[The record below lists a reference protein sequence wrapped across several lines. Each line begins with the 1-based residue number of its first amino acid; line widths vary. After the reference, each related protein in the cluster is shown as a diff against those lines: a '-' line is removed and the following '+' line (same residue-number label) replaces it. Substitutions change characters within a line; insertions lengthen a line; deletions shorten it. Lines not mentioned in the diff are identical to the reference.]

1 MSFLIS
7 RFLCANARRLR
18 VTDPLRGMWRLV
30 AAMLIAMA
38 ALGALAIGSSGIAA
52 AATAKVLPAS
62 AAAAAVAS
70 ASAGA
75 SGVASGG
82 ASELALVTTANGL
95 VKMPN
100 GRLLAPEFARIAS
113 RGEIVV
119 AVLGVDQPPFFERTG
134 DQLTGFDIDLANEI
148 AKKLGVKVRF
158 NRDAWTFDGVVNLLA
173 NGQADIA
180 VSKLSRTLPRAEV
193 ISFSIPYVQLHRA
206 LLLNRVKF
214 AQLAHDRSVPEVI
227 RTFDGTIGVVVNSSY
242 ADYVVTNFPQA
253 KVVGYRSWDDVL
265 KALNAGDVTAAYR
278 DEFEVKH
285 VLKQDPT
292 ASLRL
297 RVVTLE
303 DLNDTIAVGVNI
315 SSPALLAF
323 VNQFLEERSKKL
335 DVNTLLQATKN

>member
-7 RFLCANARRLR
+7 RFLPVNARWLR
-18 VTDPLRGMWRLV
+18 AAGLVRGAWHRMAVMLV
-30 AAMLIAMA
+30 AIVALAAGAAVSSSVATAATATASVAPASAMA
-38 ALGALAIGSSGIAA
+38 AAGAPA
-52 AATAKVLPAS
+52 PAS
-62 AAAAAVAS
+62 DPVF
-70 ASAGA
+70 
-75 SGVASGG
+75 
-82 ASELALVTTANGL
+82 VTTANGL
-95 VKMPN
+95 VRMPD
-100 GRLLAPEFARIAS
+100 GRLLAPEFARIVS

-119 AVLGVDQPPFFERTG
+119 AVLGVDQPPFFQQSRGE
-134 DQLTGFDIDLANEI
+134 LTGFDIDLAREI
-148 AKKLGVKVRF
+148 AAKLGVKVRF

-180 VSKLSRTLPRAEV
+180 ISKLSRTLPRAEE

-227 RTFDGTIGVVVNSSY
+227 RTYDGTIGVVVNSSY
-242 ADYVVTNFPQA
+242 ADYVKTNFPNA
-253 KVVGYRSWDDVL
+253 KVIGYRSWDELV

>member
-1 MSFLIS
+1 MSFLIAH
-7 RFLCANARRLR
+7 FLSVNARRLR
-18 VTDPLRGMWRLV
+18 AAGPVRGVWRLIATLLIAV
-30 AAMLIAMA
+30 SAMSATAIVSSSVAMA
-38 ALGALAIGSSGIAA
+38 AN
-52 AATAKVLPAS
+52 TKVSPAS
-62 AAAAAVAS
+62 AVVAASAAMTASAPAAA
-70 ASAGA
+70 
-75 SGVASGG
+75 
-82 ASELALVTTANGL
+82 SEVALVTTANGL
-95 VKMPN
+95 VQMPN

-119 AVLGVDQPPFFERTG
+119 AVLGVDQPPFFQSYEG
-134 DQLTGFDIDLANEI
+134 ELTGFDIDLAHEI
-148 AKKLGVKVRF
+148 AQKLGVKVRF

-173 NGQADIA
+173 SGQADIA
-180 VSKLSRTLPRAEV
+180 ISKLSRTLPRAEI

-214 AQLAHDRSVPEVI
+214 AQLAHGRSVPEVI
-227 RTFDGTIGVVVNSSY
+227 RNYDGTIGVVVNSSY
-242 ADYVVTNFPQA
+242 ADYVVSNFPNA
-253 KVVGYRSWDDVL
+253 KVIGYRSWDDLL

-285 VLKQDPT
+285 VLKKDPT

>member
-1 MSFLIS
+1 MLLALAALAAPAFGPGSVAL
-7 RFLCANARRLR
+7 AAA
-18 VTDPLRGMWRLV
+18 PV
-30 AAMLIAMA
+30 AAKI
-38 ALGALAIGSSGIAA
+38 
-52 AATAKVLPAS
+52 LPAS
-62 AAAAAVAS
+62 AATAASS
-70 ASAGA
+70 AAGA
-75 SGVASGG
+75 SEVAM
-82 ASELALVTTANGL
+82 VTTANGL

-119 AVLGVDQPPFFERTG
+119 AVLGVDQPPFFQRSGSE
-134 DQLTGFDIDLANEI
+134 LTGFDIDLANEI

-180 VSKLSRTLPRAEV
+180 ISKLSRTLPRAEV

-227 RTFDGTIGVVVNSSY
+227 RTYDGTIGVVVNSSY
-242 ADYVVTNFPQA
+242 ADYVVTNFPNA